1 MDPVK
6 PTESEALIQSNRKT
20 EALEQKACELAHS
33 VERTRQQTLAKSNE
47 KIETLE
53 QKARDLARFV
63 ETARLHILSQSDQ
76 KIEALEQRARDLAD
90 FVETLRS
97 QAHLQSEGKIK
108 ALVEKAGDLAHLVET
123 VRKETR
129 LQFETEIATMGQ
141 KARDLAASVEALR
154 ETALLESNSA
164 IAVLGHSHD
173 ETVAMNEALL
183 LGSLRQHELTE
194 AAEKVNAQLCAS
206 EERLRLFIEN
216 APAAIAQFDREMRYI
231 AVSRRWVTDFGL
243 TGEIIGRSHYEIFPM
258 ISDEWKEVHR
268 RVLAGETMRSE
279 GERFERAD
287 VREHWVK
294 WEALPWRDSTG
305 EIGGTLIAAEEITAR
320 MKAEIAWRQNAE
332 LFSTLVEQAP
342 SGVYVVDGQFRMQQV
357 NLLAQPVF
365 ASVQPLIGRDFAEIL
380 NFVWGPEIGGKVAAV
395 FRHTL
400 ATGERYISPPFS
412 EIRHDLGVRQAFEW
426 ETQRITLPDGQHGVV
441 CYFTD
446 TSERRAME
454 DFLAAH
460 AAELARADRSKDE
473 FLAMLAHELRNPL
486 ASLRNAVEILHTPA
500 TDAAECEQA
509 HTIMARQLENM
520 TRLLDDLLDI
530 SRITSGKIELRRQPV
545 ALAEILQAAASVA
558 RPGITVRSQELA
570 ITLPA
575 DPIFLNADS
584 TRLEQVFS
592 NLLTN
597 ASKYS
602 YTGSHITLSA
612 ERAAGVEP
620 PEVIVRVND
629 DGMGIAPELLP
640 HIFDLFV
647 QSTRSLDRKHGGLGI
662 GLTLVRRLVEMHEGT
677 VEACSAG
684 LSHGSEFTVRL
695 PILAAPVPAPALPEP
710 PSPVA
715 REMPRRILVVDDNE
729 DSTRSMA
736 LLQRRRGHETHTAFT
751 GPEAVAAAAG
761 FLPEVVLLDIGL
773 PGMDGFE
780 VAHRLRAMPAM
791 AGALL
796 VAMSGYSSDEDRA
809 KARAAGFDEYMVKPV
824 DLDRLR
830 ELLRSRD

>member
-6 PTESEALIQSNRKT
+6 PTDSEALFQSNRKT

-194 AAEKVNAQLCAS
+194 AAEELNEQLRSEITERKQVEAALRES
-206 EERLRLFIEN
+206 EERFRALFDLGPVAVYSCEVSGVI
-216 APAAIAQFDREMRYI
+216 REFN
-231 AVSRRWVTDFGL
+231 SR
-243 TGEIIGRSHYEIFPM
+243 
-258 ISDEWKEVHR
+258 
-268 RVLAGETMRSE
+268 
-279 GERFERAD
+279 
-287 VREHWVK
+287 
-294 WEALPWRDSTG
+294 
-305 EIGGTLIAAEEITAR
+305 AAELWGR
-320 MKAEIAWRQNAE
+320 MPALGDTEEGFCGSSK
-332 LFSTLVEQAP
+332 LF
-342 SGVYVVDGQFRMQQV
+342 
-357 NLLAQPVF
+357 
-365 ASVQPLIGRDFAEIL
+365 
-380 NFVWGPEIGGKVAAV
+380 
-395 FRHTL
+395 
-400 ATGERYISPPFS
+400 
-412 EIRHDLGVRQAFEW
+412 
-426 ETQRITLPDGQHGVV
+426 LPDGSFMPHAQSPMAKVIAGKIPALRDAEVLIERPDGSRIAVV
-441 CYFTD
+441 LNIHPLKNERGEITGAINCFYD
-446 TSERRAME
+446 ISERRVME
-454 DFLAAH
+454 DALVAR
-460 AAELARADRSKDE
+460 AAELAQADRSKDE

-530 SRITSGKIELRRQPV
+530 SRITSGKIELRRHPV

-612 ERAAGVEP
+612 ERDAGVEP

-780 VAHRLRAMPAM
+780 VARRLRAMPAL
-791 AGALL
+791 AGIFL
-796 VAMSGYSSDEDRA
+796 VAMSGYSSEEDRA